1 MDRPQG
7 VGFTKEQSAEFF
19 QAVEGAVAVFP
30 FIGDATDA
38 VDSGNRLFVA
48 YEFKLD
54 FRKYFLTFDMRFGQS
69 PFEDALV
76 LTCWADDG
84 NEVEMAEFPLGNLQT
99 DFVVW
104 FKEFFNGR
112 D

>member
-1 MDRPQG
+1 MHE
-7 VGFTKEQSAEFF
+7 VGFTQEQRAEFF
-19 QAVEGAVAVFP
+19 LAVSGAVSEFP

-54 FRKYFLTFDMRFGQS
+54 FRKYFLTFDLRFG
-69 PFEDALV
+69 DILV

-84 NEVEMAEFPLGNLQT
+84 NEVEMAEFPLGNLRR

-104 FKEFFNGR
+104 FKEFFNER

>member
-1 MDRPQG
+1 MHEI
-7 VGFTKEQSAEFF
+7 GFTPEQRAKFF
-19 QAVEGAVAVFP
+19 LDVSRAVSEFP
-30 FIGDATDA
+30 FIGDAMDA

-48 YEFKLD
+48 YKFKLD
-54 FRKYFLTFDMRFGQS
+54 FRKYFLTFDLRFG
-69 PFEDALV
+69 DALV

-84 NEVEMAEFPLGNLQT
+84 NEVEMAKFPLGNLRR

-104 FKEFFNGR
+104 FKEFFNER